1 MRRNRTFYLVVITVT
16 LVISACA
23 SKPIIDTYNVNMVQ
37 YQKDLDQCEHIAE
50 QVESGKITAKSAAF
64 GTGVGAAHGAI
75 DGDIGNSA
83 AHGAVTGAAGGLLKS
98 DNEKARVTKN
108 CLRYRGYR
116 VLN

>member
-1 MRRNRTFYLVVITVT
+1 VLFATTAL
-16 LVISACA
+16 LSACA

-37 YQKDLDQCEHIAE
+37 YQKDLEQCEDIAE

-75 DGDIGNSA
+75 DGDIGHSA
-83 AHGAVTGAAGGLLKS
+83 AHGAITGAAGGLLKS
-98 DNEKARVTKN
+98 DNEKAQVTKN

>member
-1 MRRNRTFYLVVITVT
+1 MHRSMTFYLVVLTAIA
-16 LVISACA
+16 LISACA
-23 SKPIIDTYNVNMVQ
+23 SKPIIDTQNVNMVQ
-37 YQKDLDQCEHIAE
+37 YQKDLADCENIAE
-50 QVESGKITAKSAAF
+50 QVASGKITAKSAAF

-75 DGDIGNSA
+75 DGDIGHSA

-98 DNEKARVTKN
+98 DNEKAKVTKN

>member
-1 MRRNRTFYLVVITVT
+1 MHRSLTFYLLVFTATV
-16 LVISACA
+16 LISACA

-37 YQKDLDQCEHIAE
+37 YQKDLEDCEHIAE
-50 QVESGKITAKSAAF
+50 QVQSGQITAKSAAF

-75 DGDIGNSA
+75 DGDIGHSA

>member
-1 MRRNRTFYLVVITVT
+1 MHRSLTFYL
-16 LVISACA
+16 LVFFAIALISACA
-23 SKPIIDTYNVNMVQ
+23 SKPIVDTSNVNMVQ
-37 YQKDLDQCEHIAE
+37 YQKDLEDCELIAE

-64 GTGVGAAHGAI
+64 GSGVGAAHGAI
-75 DGDIGNSA
+75 SGDIGNSA

-108 CLRYRGYR
+108 CLRYRGYT